1 MKRRIRRRFLLSVRK
16 GRLYC
21 SVEYCRCSD
30 CEDIILK
37 TLLLYF
43 KLEQVD
49 RGLFIMKQWIT
60 IEKAMGILQSNFSE
74 LGCQTQSDDYGQKLK
89 LKIGPSYIREIDRKQ
104 FSDIPRLEGIISIIK
119 GDLNEN

>member
-1 MKRRIRRRFLLSVRK
+1 M
-16 GRLYC
+16 
-21 SVEYCRCSD
+21 
-30 CEDIILK
+30 
-37 TLLLYF
+37 LLYF